1 MHEVHFDELSQYIST
16 DYLKFRE
23 NVHTELI
30 PRNVSKAILN
40 LLLKCPN
47 EKSSKLSYSFHELD
61 LFEKTD
67 FIGLVDKA
75 QSILKVKISNYI
87 RTDVVLQDEWF
98 NRFMISI
105 EKSNSFVYMYKSGN
119 HLESL
124 FIKLRNAV
132 AHGQYYIVG
141 RRIILWNSST
151 KQNITALFHMST
163 NQFVSIVKILE
174 NAYDSK
180 NNLRK
185 DITATQ

>member
-1 MHEVHFDELSQYIST
+1 MYEIRFEEFNQYIST
-16 DYLKFRE
+16 NYLEFRE

-30 PRNVSKAILN
+30 PRSVSKAILN

-47 EKSSKLSYSFHELD
+47 EKSSKLSYSFHELG

-67 FIGLVDKA
+67 FIGLVDRV
-75 QSILKVKISNYI
+75 QGILKVQISNYI
-87 RTDVVLQDEWF
+87 RTDVVLQEEWF
-98 NRFMISI
+98 NRFMTSI
-105 EKSNSFVYMYKSGN
+105 DKSTSFVYMYKSGN
-119 HLESL
+119 HLESF

-151 KQNITALFHMST
+151 KQNITALFNMST

-174 NAYDSK
+174 DAYDSK